1 MRHLLVGFACAVGSV
16 TACFP
21 GFRPSQDPEGSD
33 SGLSSIVLPSI
44 DEVNKVEFSGK
55 RAESARLFIFKSGVS
70 RSYSKKRDC
79 RTSGDILSFGAE
91 GFCSLRIAKTGG
103 EGSLASKIKLKK
115 GDGYVFALQVYSDA
129 SSNVEL
135 AKTELTKVKSA
146 DFPCGYYEIAKAEND
161 EYQVGVPVCRD
172 GAKVV
177 VGGASSVKVTI
188 ETPDSKGQ
196 VVPAAPAKPTPPA
209 AEPAPTKT
217 VTCKC
222 TKTVE
227 SECKFSLTA
236 LFSSTAEWCSAL
248 PGKVFTVSQATSN
261 AIYTTGKIDNFND
274 MIRACNSIESRSKAQ
289 NGTIF
294 LSPSFF
300 ECK

>member
-1 MRHLLVGFACAVGSV
+1 MRHLLVGFACTVVSI

-21 GFRPSQDPEGSD
+21 SLRPSQDPEGAN

-55 RAESARLFIFKSGVS
+55 RAESARLFIFKSGIS
-70 RSYSKKRDC
+70 RTYVKKRDC
-79 RTSGDILSFGAE
+79 LTSGDILSLGVE
-91 GFCSLRIAKTGG
+91 GFCSLRISKSGG
-103 EGSLASKIKLKK
+103 EASLASKIKLKK
-115 GDGYVFALQVYSDA
+115 GEGYVFALQVYSDA

-135 AKTELTKVKSA
+135 AKTELLKAKSP

-172 GAKVV
+172 GAKVL
-177 VGGASSVKVTI
+177 VGGVSSVAVSI
-188 ETPDSKGQ
+188 ETPQSKIP
-196 VVPAAPAKPTPPA
+196 VAPATPAKPQPPA
-209 AEPAPTKT
+209 TTGTPTKT

-222 TKTVE
+222 TKTLE

-248 PGKVFTVSQATSN
+248 PGKVFTVSQATTN
-261 AIYTTGKIDNFND
+261 ALYTMGKIENFND
-274 MIRACNSIESRSKAQ
+274 MIRVCNSIESKSKAQ
-289 NGTIF
+289 NGPIY